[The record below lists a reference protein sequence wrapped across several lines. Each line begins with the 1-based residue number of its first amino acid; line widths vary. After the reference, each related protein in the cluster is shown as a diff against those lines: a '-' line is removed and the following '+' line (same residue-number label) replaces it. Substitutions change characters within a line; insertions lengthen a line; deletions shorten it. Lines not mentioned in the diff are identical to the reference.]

1 MEARVFAHFFECRG
15 PCVHATQLVC
25 IVDDD
30 ESVRV
35 ATASLVRSLGW
46 QTRLFASAEEFL
58 QFPQIGEAF
67 LLISDVRMSG
77 MSGIEMRDQLV
88 KLGYALPTVFI
99 TAFPTAALEAKVHEP
114 GVLAVLTKPVDAD
127 AVAHWLDLVRGTP

>member
-1 MEARVFAHFFECRG
+1 
-15 PCVHATQLVC
+15 
-25 IVDDD
+25 
-30 ESVRV
+30 
-35 ATASLVRSLGW
+35 
-46 QTRLFASAEEFL
+46 
-58 QFPQIGEAF
+58 
-67 LLISDVRMSG
+67 MSG